1 MLIDLNA
8 DLGEGAGTEAEL
20 MQYITSANVCCG
32 MHAGDANTTWETLL
46 LALHSHV
53 VCGAHPGFA
62 DRENFGR
69 KEHPLDQ
76 GSAMMLCLH
85 QLGAISF
92 LADAAQLPLRYV
104 KPHGALY
111 HMAMRNGDVAE
122 GLVDALAGFR
132 ARILVGL
139 PESRAEVAAHAY
151 GVPYIRE
158 GFADRRYLPDGTLVP
173 RSEPNAILHDA
184 KEVVDQVEWLVKEK
198 KVRTI
203 CVHGDTP
210 GAVEFV
216 RIIRGYLLDRGH
228 TIKAFV
234 EH

>member
-1 MLIDLNA
+1 MNIDLNA
-8 DLGEGAGTEAEL
+8 DVGEGAGTDAEL
-20 MQYITSANVCCG
+20 MKYITSANVCCG
-32 MHAGDANTTWETLL
+32 MHAGDAETSFLTL
-46 LALHSHV
+46 QLAKEHGV

-69 KEHPLDQ
+69 KELPLDQ
-76 GSAMMLCLH
+76 RGAYTLCLH
-85 QLGAISF
+85 QLGAITA
-92 LADAAQLPLRYV
+92 LDAGSSIRYV

-111 HMAMRNGDVAE
+111 HLANRNAE
-122 GLVDALAGFR
+122 IAFGILEAGRWFR
-132 ARILVGL
+132 RMPFVGL
-139 PESRAEVAAHAY
+139 PDSTAEKVAIEHKTEF
-151 GVPYIRE
+151 IRE

-173 RSEPNAILHDA
+173 RTDSNALLHDP

-198 KVRTI
+198 KVQTI

-216 RIIRGYLLDRGH
+216 RRVREFLIGRGH
-228 TIKAFV
+228 TIRAFA